1 MPPVDHIDDAT
12 VVLNN
17 STNKSF
23 NNTANSN
30 NSTEYMS
37 YQPIKI
43 PYPP

>member
-23 NNTANSN
+23 NNSKFQQLN
-30 NSTEYMS
+30 
-37 YQPIKI
+37 
-43 PYPP
+43 